1 MWGSGEAKY
10 PQLGHRKCRKRVGR
24 DQGLGIFVVR
34 RPSLVVASLTKD
46 AAAGAALRLRRI
58 GGRSGRDSSLRLKDG
73 SARNDATEKLKMVI
87 TDPEL

>member
-24 DQGLGIFVVR
+24 DQGLGIFHPSSVVGCR
-34 RPSLVVASLTKD
+34 SLTKD

-58 GGRSGRDSSLRLKDG
+58 GGSSGRDSSLRLKDG

>member
-24 DQGLGIFVVR
+24 DQGLGIFHPSSVVGCR
-34 RPSLVVASLTKD
+34 SLTKD

-73 SARNDATEKLKMVI
+73 SARNDATGKENSI
-87 TDPEL
+87 GHNPN